1 MLIMNKPDGMP
12 LGGPLVIPGP
22 YYFENLNMFTFFCRT
37 AKPENLKI
45 FLPPGL
51 RLWNPLFPK
60 GIFLVTL
67 VDYPQAWAEARP
79 NDIITYQE
87 ACIFIPVFHLKSGPA
102 LYCAFIYL
110 DTVPGIAAGREVYG
124 FPKKPAEFKI
134 KESKTGGTGSVTEE
148 KTTII
153 QASWKTGPDLSLP
166 EVMSELV
173 KNVSSPFGFVTNTL
187 KEWVGLFYKYLPRT
201 LLRPRVPVINWKK
214 IPAVNATV
222 RKPAWSVNELTISR
236 FRIDNIYR
244 HQKLIVRKD
253 AVKFK
258 GFAQA
263 PLDRF
268 NPIQTL
274 FALKSNLD
282 FTLPPGKVLKKL

>member
-1 MLIMNKPDGMP
+1 MNKFDGMP
-12 LGGPLVIPGP
+12 SGGSLVVPGP
-22 YYFENLNMFTFFCRT
+22 FYFKNLNMYSFFCRT

-60 GIFLVTL
+60 GVFLVTL
-67 VDYPQAWAEARP
+67 VDYPRAWAEARP
-79 NDIITYQE
+79 DYIISYKE
-87 ACIFIPVFHLKSGPA
+87 ACIFIPVLHLKSGPA

-110 DTVPGIAAGREVYG
+110 DNTIPGIAAGREVYG
-124 FPKKPAEFKI
+124 FPKKPAEI
-134 KESKTGGTGSVTEE
+134 QIRELKTGGSGSVLEE
-148 KTTII
+148 KTII
-153 QASWKTGPDLSLP
+153 MQASWKIGPELSVP
-166 EVMSELV
+166 EVINDMVGSI
-173 KNVSSPFGFVTNTL
+173 SSRLSPVTNYM
-187 KEWVGLFYKYLPRT
+187 KEWMGLFDKYLPRAV
-201 LLRPRVPVINWKK
+201 LSLRVPVINWKK
-214 IPAVNATV
+214 IHAVNATV
-222 RKPAWSVNELTISR
+222 KKPTWSVNELTISR

-244 HQKLIVRKD
+244 HNKLIVRKD
-253 AVKFK
+253 AVKLK

-263 PLDRF
+263 PFDKL